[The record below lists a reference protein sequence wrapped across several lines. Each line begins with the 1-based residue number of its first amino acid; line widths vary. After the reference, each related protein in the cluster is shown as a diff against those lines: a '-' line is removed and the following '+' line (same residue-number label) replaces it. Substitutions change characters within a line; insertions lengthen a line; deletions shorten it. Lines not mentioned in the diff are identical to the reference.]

1 MKIPKETK
9 ITIMEDSYDALDR
22 VSFPTSN
29 ALMFERVEEKKDVVK
44 FAMLYYK
51 SKVSKN
57 FFHNPTIFSQSP
69 LYVLQL
75 FKEEL
80 AEKGMDYEKDI
91 PSPEIVDTEAA
102 YWLGYLIAYWHIVEK
117 YDFEK
122 LSEEDCQWLFDNYD
136 SLHTQSCE
144 YVYNLYMDER
154 VREKEESDKG
164 KK

>member
-9 ITIMEDSYDALDR
+9 ITSMEDSYDALDR

-29 ALMFERVEEKKDVVK
+29 ALMFERVEEKKDIVK

-51 SKVSKN
+51 SNVSKE

-80 AEKGMDYEKDI
+80 AEKGMDYERDI
-91 PSPEIVDTEAA
+91 PSPEIVDADAA
-102 YWLGYLIAYWHIVEK
+102 YWLGYLIAYWHIVK
-117 YDFEK
+117 GYDFSK
-122 LSEEDCQWLFDNYD
+122 LSEENCRWIFNNYD

-144 YVYNLYMDER
+144 YVYDLFLE
-154 VREKEESDKG
+154 EKNNEHEPDC
-164 KK
+164 